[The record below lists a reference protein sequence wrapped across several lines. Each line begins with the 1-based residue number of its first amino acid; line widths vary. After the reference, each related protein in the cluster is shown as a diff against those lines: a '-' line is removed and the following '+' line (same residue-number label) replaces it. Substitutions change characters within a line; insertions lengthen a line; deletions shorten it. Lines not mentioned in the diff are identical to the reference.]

1 MKAAIYPL
9 KEVSI
14 KIKHQYGKKSI
25 LMYMRIVNFAL
36 EQVSEKTFKEEME
49 KKLADQANSTH
60 FIKTILEEINSNP

>member
-1 MKAAIYPL
+1 
-9 KEVSI
+9 
-14 KIKHQYGKKSI
+14 
-25 LMYMRIVNFAL
+25 MYMRIVNFAL